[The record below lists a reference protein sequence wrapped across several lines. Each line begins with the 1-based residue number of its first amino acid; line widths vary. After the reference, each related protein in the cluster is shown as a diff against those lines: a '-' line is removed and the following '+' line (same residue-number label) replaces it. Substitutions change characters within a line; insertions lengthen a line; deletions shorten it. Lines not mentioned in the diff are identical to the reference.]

1 MTWKELLEY
10 DLINI
15 GGYHLNLVKIGSAVI
30 IVFAVQLVIWL
41 INRLLRAYFRRHDK
55 VDLGRQYAV
64 RQFIKYILYFVT
76 ALLVLETVGIKM
88 SVIWAGAAALLVGAG
103 LGLQQAVS
111 DLFSGILLLTE
122 GTVEVGDVVV
132 VDGLVGKVVKI
143 GLRTSKVETRDRVVI
158 LIPNSKLVMNNV
170 TNWSHSDVPAR
181 FDIKVGVAYS
191 SDTRLVERL
200 LLQAATENQ
209 KVLKKPEPSVQFVDF
224 GQSSLD
230 FRLLFYSQ
238 ELMPIEFVKS
248 DLRFRIIDLFREHK
262 VEIPFPQ
269 HDLWLRNYNNSAEN
283 AEEKAEG

>member
-15 GGYHLNLVKIGSAVI
+15 GGYHLNLVKLGSAVI
-30 IVFAVQLVIWL
+30 IVFAVQIVIWL
-41 INRLLRAYFRRHDK
+41 INRLLRAYFRRHAK

-200 LLQAATENQ
+200 LLQAVTENE

-230 FRLLFYSQ
+230 FKLLFYSQ

-269 HDLWLRNYNNSAEN
+269 HDLWLRKPANSAEN
-283 AEEKAEG
+283 AEEEAEG

>member
-143 GLRTSKVETRDRVVI
+143 GLRASKVETRDRVVI

-181 FDIKVGVAYS
+181 FDSKVGVAYS